1 MKENLNSILKSEFSM
16 TLDELNYKNKV
27 KDDELKESHDT
38 SNIL

>member
-16 TLDELNYKNKV
+16 TLDELNSKNKV